1 MVIKKKTDM
10 IPSLKDS
17 AYNVWLAGLGAY
29 TLAGE
34 EGTRLYKELVE
45 KGAELDEAN
54 KERLSQLADRAQ
66 GLKGEAKDALA
77 KITTPIENGLATAM
91 SRLGV
96 PTREEIV
103 NLTHRVEELT
113 RLVAKSQNAAA
124 AKAKVKAEAVPKR
137 KPRAARA

>member
-10 IPSLKDS
+10 IPGLKDS

-45 KGAELDEAN
+45 KGAKLDEAN
-54 KERLSQLADRAQ
+54 KERLSELADRAQ

-113 RLVAKSQNAAA
+113 RLVAKSQNAE
-124 AKAKVKAEAVPKR
+124 KAKVKAEEAPKR
-137 KPRAARA
+137 RPRAARA